1 MVLRSRFWLGA
12 GTGLSPE
19 QLVDAVPDEMGLQL
33 MVHAHTEF
41 KSLARFLPSLYVAE
55 NRDELTPPELW

>member
-12 GTGLSPE
+12 GTGLPPE
-19 QLVDAVPDEMGLQL
+19 QLAEMIPDALGLNL

-41 KSLARFLPSLYVAE
+41 KYLARFLPSLYIAE
-55 NRDELTPPELW
+55 NRDREEPAPAW